1 MTIFQR
7 INHKLK
13 FIIPGKED
21 KNIIKQFCKN
31 KDFENRVLLFEIN
44 HCHGEVIPG
53 YIKYFYDLGY
63 KVDVLMNKILGDLQ
77 PTIRVSADY
86 IENIYSCNIRTIKS
100 IMKSEQ
106 ISKYKYVCS
115 ASNTI
120 YITINIKS
128 CPSVV
133 DFLPHI
139 NVSQNRLLIVE
150 HHLENLNRYFQNKY
164 KTIILAD
171 IPTILDKTN
180 IAIAN
185 PHYFGNIKITPKN
198 SITNFIIVGA
208 IENHRRNYHLL
219 ISAVKE
225 LVDNGIDNFK
235 ITVIGWRGKLP
246 NLPKYIK
253 KYFDLKGGID
263 YPKMYEEVENA
274 DFFLPM
280 LDSEDPE
287 HNKYITKTTSGSFQL
302 IYGFRKPC
310 LLAEKFTKTHGF
322 DSDNCLIYKNNSD
335 LAKMMMV
342 AVNMSQK
349 EYSKKQEKLS
359 QYANNLYKN
368 SLNNLNM
375 ILHN

>member
-7 INHKLK
+7 INNKLK

-21 KNIIKQFCKN
+21 KNILKQFCKN

-44 HCHGEVIPG
+44 HCHGEVLPG

-77 PTIRVSADY
+77 PVIRVSADY
-86 IENIYSCNIRTIKS
+86 VENIYCCNIRTIKS

-106 ISKYKYVCS
+106 ISKYKFVCS
-115 ASNTI
+115 TSNTI
-120 YITINIKS
+120 YIFINIKS

-133 DFLPHI
+133 DFLPDM
-139 NVSQNRLLIVE
+139 NVSPNRLLIVE
-150 HHLENLNRYFQNKY
+150 HHLENLNRLFQNKY

-171 IPTILDKTN
+171 IQTIPDKTN
-180 IAIAN
+180 IAVVN
-185 PHYFGNIKITPKN
+185 PHYFGNIKTPPKN
-198 SITNFIIVGA
+198 SITNFIIVGS

-225 LVDNGIDNFK
+225 LVDHGIDNFK
-235 ITVIGWRGKLP
+235 ITIIGWRGKLS
-246 NLPKYIK
+246 NLPETIK

-302 IYGFRKPC
+302 VYGFRKPC
-310 LLAEKFTKTHGF
+310 LLAEKFTKIYGF
-322 DSDNCLIYKNNSD
+322 NDDNCLIYKNNSD
-335 LAKMMMV
+335 LAKMMMA
-342 AVNMSQK
+342 AVKMSQE

-359 QYANNLYKN
+359 EYANNLYQN
-368 SLNNLNM
+368 SLNNLNTL
-375 ILHN
+375 LHD